1 MFTSGGAYWAAG
13 TSVGRAGFNGD
24 FANGELARMTIDR
37 SLRALVAG
45 CAIAVLAGCQT
56 APPPVVVPASFTPLG
71 TSAPYLLG
79 DVIGGQRVRAAK
91 MRAAKIRP
99 LSPYEVGPYMA
110 DLDSEL
116 RRQTAG
122 IGLDVLQ
129 VGGSIVI
136 RIPAVFTFDEG
147 SASVKATTDATLL
160 EIARTVKTR
169 NRTFVDVLAHTDT
182 TGTPQGN
189 KALSDRRAAAV
200 ATYLA
205 AHGVSK
211 ARIASRGFG
220 ESAPLY
226 NPDTT
231 EEQKA
236 ANRRIEIRLVP
247 YRL

>member
-1 MFTSGGAYWAAG
+1 MK
-13 TSVGRAGFNGD
+13 
-24 FANGELARMTIDR
+24 
-37 SLRALVAG
+37 ALVVG
-45 CAIAVLAGCQT
+45 CALAAIGGCQT
-56 APPPVVVPASFTPLG
+56 APPPAVMIPAAFTPLG

-91 MRAAKIRP
+91 MRVAKIRP
-99 LSPYEVGPYMA
+99 LSSYEVGPYMA

-122 IGLDVLQ
+122 MGLDILQ
-129 VGGSIVI
+129 VGGSIVV
-136 RIPAVFTFDEG
+136 RVPAIFTFDAA
-147 SASVKATTDATLL
+147 SASLKPATDATLL

-189 KALSDRRAAAV
+189 EALSQRRAAAV

-205 AHGVSK
+205 AHGVAK
-211 ARIASRGFG
+211 ARIASRGLG

-247 YRL
+247 YRA

>member
-1 MFTSGGAYWAAG
+1 
-13 TSVGRAGFNGD
+13 
-24 FANGELARMTIDR
+24 MTNR
-37 SLRALVAG
+37 RTFSLLFIG
-45 CAIAVLAGCQT
+45 CALAVLGGCQT
-56 APPPVVVPASFTPLG
+56 SPPPPLVVPAAFQPLG
-71 TSAPYLLG
+71 VSAPYLLG
-79 DVIGGQRVRAAK
+79 DVIGGQKARSAK

-99 LSPYEVGPYMA
+99 LTAYEVGTYMA

-122 IGLDVLQ
+122 IGLDILQ

-136 RIPAVFTFDEG
+136 RIPATFTFDPG
-147 SASVKATTDATLL
+147 SAAVKATTDATLL

-182 TGTPQGN
+182 SGTPEGN
-189 KALSDRRAAAV
+189 RALSEKRAAAV

-205 AHGVSK
+205 GHGVAR
-211 ARIASRGFG
+211 ARIASRGLG

-226 NPDTT
+226 SPEAD
-231 EEQKA
+231 ESQKA

-247 YRL
+247 YRS